1 MQKQRIRRGD
11 VRLSH
16 GDSSVEVDLG
26 DGKGVILSL
35 KEGQWVQTGSSGRS
49 PTSVKEDYAIGH
61 IDDLSNIQEELSRLD
76 LSRMEQVRQLKQR
89 EDEEAQRE
97 RLEKLAIAAKRDHLG
112 KRVSSIELSGYSDDC
127 HGLRITCENGEV
139 LDIMD
144 LFGNEYTPI
153 ELAIGD
159 TPCTVL
165 HSFTSGW
172 ITNVAFPVLAAIK
185 EIVPGGDK
193 HVIRIERAG

>member
-97 RLEKLAIAAKRDHLG
+97 RLETG
-112 KRVSSIELSGYSDDC
+112 
-127 HGLRITCENGEV
+127 
-139 LDIMD
+139 
-144 LFGNEYTPI
+144 
-153 ELAIGD
+153 
-159 TPCTVL
+159 
-165 HSFTSGW
+165 
-172 ITNVAFPVLAAIK
+172 
-185 EIVPGGDK
+185 
-193 HVIRIERAG
+193 